1 MSMCRTLCVAAC
13 VSLLALPAWA
23 ANGSSG
29 PGALALATLV
39 SDHSPTLSH
48 FDKRTLTKL
57 FTGHTNVSYP
67 AGHTITVNADKITCK
82 TSDVDITLHSCDFT
96 FGPRTVTISGRAAH
110 ELYATLAENGVPGGA
125 AAGTLYEA
133 LTQLTCTIDPNVID
147 QRSGGGAT
155 CTYTPAS

>member
-1 MSMCRTLCVAAC
+1 MYRTFCVTAVVC
-13 VSLLALPAWA
+13 LLALPAWA
-23 ANGSSG
+23 ANGSGG

-39 SDHSPTLSH
+39 ADHSPVVSH

-82 TSDVDITLHSCDFT
+82 TSDVDITLHSCDLT
-96 FGPRTVTISGRAAH
+96 FGPRAFTITGRTAH
-110 ELYATLAENGVPGGA
+110 EIYATLAENSVPGGA
-125 AAGTLYEA
+125 AAGSQYEA
-133 LTQLTCTIDPNVID
+133 LTQLSCTIDPNMID

-155 CTYTPAS
+155 CTYTPAP

>member
-1 MSMCRTLCVAAC
+1 MHRTVCATAA
-13 VSLLALPAWA
+13 VYLLALPAWA

-39 SDHSPTLSH
+39 SDRSPTLSH

-57 FTGHTNVSYP
+57 FTGHTNVSFP

-82 TSDVDITLHSCDFT
+82 TSDVDITLHSCDLT
-96 FGPRTVTISGRAAH
+96 FGLRTFTITGRAAH
-110 ELYATLAENGVPGGA
+110 EMYATLAENGVPGGA
-125 AAGTLYEA
+125 AAGTQYEA
-133 LTQLTCTIDPNVID
+133 LTQLNCTIDPNVID

-155 CTYTPAS
+155 CTYIPAP